1 MTSETTPTKAAL
13 YAQRLAVLPQLLS
26 TLELHPEGLPLAD
39 LAAEAGTDT
48 ESLREVLLAYYCADL
63 VEVGDFDPPVIEFF
77 NPGPDEQSGASAD
90 DDDPATAAWVRVLSS
105 NPAQELGVNHLTA
118 EQLGLLHGAV
128 SDLLALEPDNEVLRS
143 ALDVFDRALWPEQ
156 LATDPRG
163 DPREPVA
170 RDLYRAAQERRRVRI
185 EYVRQWRPGGGAR
198 VIEPYRLVRTR
209 RGWEVDAGP
218 ADDVAAVRTYLVS
231 GIRRHE
237 LLDEHFD
244 LPADLDSVLAAQRTP
259 SPVHLVVPQS
269 RRWVVERYAEKVAV
283 IDDDEDMVSL
293 RADLLPPVRD
303 RLGLL
308 LLVCGPD
315 AFVMTPEDLRDSG
328 REVAERLL
336 RHHAGR

>member
-1 MTSETTPTKAAL
+1 MTSDPAATKAAL

-26 TLELHPEGLPLAD
+26 ILELHPEGLPLAD
-39 LAAEAGTDT
+39 LAAEVGTDT
-48 ESLREVLLAYYCADL
+48 PSLREVLLAYYCADL

-77 NPGPDEQSGASAD
+77 NPGGGDQPED

-118 EQLGLLHGAV
+118 EQLGLLHRAV

-143 ALDVFDRALWPEQ
+143 ALDVFNRALWPEQ
-156 LATDPRG
+156 LATDPPG
-163 DPREPVA
+163 DPCEPVA

-185 EYVRQWRPGGGAR
+185 EYVRQWLPGGGAR

-244 LPADLDSVLAAQRTP
+244 LPGDLDSVLAAQRTA
-259 SPVHLVVPQS
+259 SPVHLVVPQG

-308 LLVCGPD
+308 LVVCGPD

-336 RHHAGR
+336 RHHALR